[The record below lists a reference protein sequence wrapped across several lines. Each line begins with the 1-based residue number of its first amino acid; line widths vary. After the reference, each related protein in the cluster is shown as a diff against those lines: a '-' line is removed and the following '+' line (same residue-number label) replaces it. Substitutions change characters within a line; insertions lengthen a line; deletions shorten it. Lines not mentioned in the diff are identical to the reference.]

1 MTQKLK
7 KLALA
12 ALLPILMHT
21 AAATAQTADEGF
33 QPEEAEFLNSCA
45 SCHGADGKGAGFLT
59 RLFRGVDPGD
69 LTQLAANNDGVFPY
83 DRVYQVIDGRDDIA
97 AHGDRK
103 MPVWG
108 DRYMSSSMSQ
118 FGPDEVNQFRVRS
131 RILELTN
138 FIQSIQVR

>member
-1 MTQKLK
+1 MRQKLK
-7 KLALA
+7 TLTLA
-12 ALLPILMHT
+12 AVLPILMYTT
-21 AAATAQTADEGF
+21 AANAQIADQGF
-33 QPEEAEFLNSCA
+33 KPDDAEFLNSCA
-45 SCHGADGKGAGFLT
+45 SCHGTDGKGAGFLT

-69 LTQLAANNDGVFPY
+69 LTQLAANNDGAFPY

-108 DRYMSSSMSQ
+108 DRYMASSMSQ